1 NGEDQ
6 VNGHQDNNAE
16 DDALWGATASGEPE
30 DDYYEVVDETSKPAV
45 APLTDEQKLLCT
57 PLMRGFSLKNKK
69 WLNFFV
75 SAVRDIVWNDQ
86 AFEKLVLPNNQKEL
100 ILSFAE
106 SQNKPEN
113 TFDDVI
119 AGKGK
124 GIIVLLCG
132 PPGVGKTLTAE
143 SIAEEMKVPLYMMSA
158 GDLGFDFKHIEPKL
172 QTVMEIVTR
181 WKAILLIDEAD
192 IFLEQRSLHELE
204 RNKLVTIFL
213 RVLEYFEGI
222 MFLTTNRVETFD
234 PAFQSRIHI
243 SLEYPDLSNE
253 SRRQIWQNFLDNINM
268 DIRITEKQMNELSR
282 LKINGRQ
289 IKNILKTS
297 QMLARRN
304 KGTVLEYQHIMN
316 VMDLTQHLH
325 KTTEVTEHTRESLY
339 H

>member
-1 NGEDQ
+1 LQ
-6 VNGHQDNNAE
+6 
-16 DDALWGATASGEPE
+16 
-30 DDYYEVVDETSKPAV
+30 
-45 APLTDEQKLLCT
+45 
-57 PLMRGFSLKNKK
+57 
-69 WLNFFV
+69 
-75 SAVRDIVWNDQ
+75 
-86 AFEKLVLPNNQKEL
+86 
-100 ILSFAE
+100 
-106 SQNKPEN
+106 N

-158 GDLGFDFKHIEPKL
+158 RDLGFDFKHIEPKL